1 MLKNN
6 TNNGTGTHTGTTLNT
21 LHKYLRPKPPDFFW
35 GGYKLMSVLQ
45 EGKIL
50 I

>member
-6 TNNGTGTHTGTTLNT
+6 KNNGTGTHTTLNT

-35 GGYKLMSVLQ
+35 GGGVTLKCQSFFQ

-50 I
+50 